1 MKSTSN
7 HSEHTEQRA
16 LVTWAA
22 LQSKTIIELASLFS
36 VPNGAYVS
44 KAQAGKLKSE
54 GLKSGVPDLFLAIP
68 RQGYAGMFIELKRV
82 TGGVVSE
89 AQKEWHQR
97 LAANGYHVV
106 VCKGFDVAKEEI
118 LNYLKP

>member
-1 MKSTSN
+1 MKSPTYT
-7 HSEHTEQRA
+7 EHVEQRS

-22 LQSKTIIELASLFS
+22 LQSKTIRELESLFS
-36 VPNGAYVS
+36 IPNGAHVS
-44 KAQAGKLKSE
+44 LPQAGKLKSE

-68 RQGYAGMFIELKRV
+68 RHGYAGMFIEMKRI

-89 AQKEWHQR
+89 AQKEWHKR
-97 LAANGYHVV
+97 LSDNGYHVV
-106 VCKGFDVAKEEI
+106 VCKGFDAAKEAI

>member
-7 HSEHTEQRA
+7 YSEHTEQRA

-44 KAQAGKLKSE
+44 NAQAGKLKSE
-54 GLKSGVPDLFLAIP
+54 GLRAGVPDLFLAIP
-68 RQGYAGMFIELKRV
+68 RRGFAGMFIEMKRV

-97 LAANGYHVV
+97 LAGNGYHVV
-106 VCKGFDVAKEEI
+106 VCKGFDAAKEEI
-118 LNYLKP
+118 LNYLKL

>member
-68 RQGYAGMFIELKRV
+68 RRGFAGMFIEMKRLS
-82 TGGVVSE
+82 GGVVSE

-97 LAANGYHVV
+97 LAGNGYHVV
-106 VCKGFDVAKEEI
+106 VCKGFDAAKEEI
-118 LNYLKP
+118 INYLKP